1 MPRISQPPF
10 LSKRPR
16 KLSWDV
22 HKSRENKQSWFVF
35 SGEDGWHWLRGCG
48 ACLVSAKP
56 LNLGSV
62 GLYPTCTPSPHLTSP
77 HPPKKRKENSTR
89 VRPARGKATT
99 SLFGEVC
106 RKASPE
112 LNQHLNRDCAGG
124 RKAF

>member
-77 HPPKKRKENSTR
+77 HLTPPQKKKRK
-89 VRPARGKATT
+89 
-99 SLFGEVC
+99 F
-106 RKASPE
+106 
-112 LNQHLNRDCAGG
+112 H
-124 RKAF
+124 

>member
-62 GLYPTCTPSPHLTSP
+62 GLYPTCTPSPHLTP
-77 HPPKKRKENSTR
+77 PPKKEKKIPLGSGQREAR
-89 VRPARGKATT
+89 PLLLCLVRL
-99 SLFGEVC
+99 S
-106 RKASPE
+106 
-112 LNQHLNRDCAGG
+112 
-124 RKAF
+124 